1 MTCLKMHL
9 QMNYKLKLMCYSS
22 DIESLTSSE
31 TLNITLTIILF
42 FLCCLLNEL
51 LIQSVRIAIF
61 GA

>member
-1 MTCLKMHL
+1 
-9 QMNYKLKLMCYSS
+9 MNYKLKLMCYSS